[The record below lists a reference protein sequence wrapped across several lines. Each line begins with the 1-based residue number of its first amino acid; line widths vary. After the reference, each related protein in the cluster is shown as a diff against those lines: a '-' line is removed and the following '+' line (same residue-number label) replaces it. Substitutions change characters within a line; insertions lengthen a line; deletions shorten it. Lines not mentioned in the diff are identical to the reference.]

1 MAKIKLE
8 CEFDLFGGDFSGVPE
23 DKLHW
28 AVYEFLNDYFAT
40 EYKDVT
46 ITDYFIPVEFYK
58 ERNSN

>member
-28 AVYEFLNDYFAT
+28 AV
-40 EYKDVT
+40 
-46 ITDYFIPVEFYK
+46 
-58 ERNSN
+58 

>member
-28 AVYEFLNDYFAT
+28 A
-40 EYKDVT
+40 
-46 ITDYFIPVEFYK
+46 I
-58 ERNSN
+58 